1 MTSTKKSSFRE
12 NNVLFWKLQNE
23 KIARM
28 NSILLTE
35 EETISR
41 RNYKYKKLLTEE
53 NINRINY

>member
-41 RNYKYKKLLTEE
+41 RNYKYKKT
-53 NINRINY
+53 INRRKY